1 MKVFHGIENYSY
13 STKSI
18 LTIGTF
24 DGIHIGHQKIIRT
37 LVSHA
42 REKNLQANL
51 LTFFPHPRMIL
62 QKETSIKLID
72 TQKEKERILES
83 LGIDNLIVHPFSKD
97 FSRLTAT
104 EFTRDILV
112 DQLGI
117 SSYISVT
124 ITVSEKIEKLLLKI
138 LLNLVECMIS
148 KLSLFLLKMFL
159 QLQ

>member
-1 MKVFHGIENYSY
+1 
-13 STKSI
+13 
-18 LTIGTF
+18 
-24 DGIHIGHQKIIRT
+24 
-37 LVSHA
+37 
-42 REKNLQANL
+42 
-51 LTFFPHPRMIL
+51 MIL